1 MFCFSV
7 IKIVMNC
14 TSKLLQFLQS
24 VKTELSNVLYFV
36 EGFDFLYELS
46 KLQFTMWNQHEVNRY
61 EWHNVLRCMVNLIL
75 IFIDAAIEVNML
87 QTVLRPKFRLSE
99 SLSESLRFLT

>member
-1 MFCFSV
+1 
-7 IKIVMNC
+7 
-14 TSKLLQFLQS
+14 
-24 VKTELSNVLYFV
+24 
-36 EGFDFLYELS
+36 
-46 KLQFTMWNQHEVNRY
+46 
-61 EWHNVLRCMVNLIL
+61 MVNLIL